1 MFTLHPIY
9 LARAVKELL
18 RFDVWSSPGAV
29 PVVEVEGRV
38 ATVHPVRSDSAG
50 LEIELLNGE
59 VVFSLTGGGSGG
71 SPEWG
76 DIIGTLADQTDLQDE
91 LDLKEDAGTAAAAVA
106 AHSAEGDPHA
116 QYLTPAEADALY
128 DPIGEAAAEVAAHA
142 ALGDP
147 HPGYLTPSEGNAAYQ
162 PLDSDLTTLAA
173 NITAFGHS
181 LVDDANASAAR
192 TTLGLVPGTD
202 VQAQDGTLTAL
213 AGLDASAGLVEQ
225 TGADAF
231 TKRAI
236 GVGAAS
242 SIPTRSDGDGRWQG
256 LDSELTALAGLTSA
270 ADRLPY
276 FTGSGTAA
284 LATFTSAAR
293 NLLDDAD
300 AAAMLATLG
309 AQPADADLTALAA
322 ANNSAVLAAT
332 TASFL
337 TADEAKLDGIATGAT
352 VGATWGVNITSQP
365 SVVSQA
371 EAEAGS
377 ATTERIWTAERV
389 NQAIQALAPGGG
401 GGGLSHPQIL
411 ARTLGA

>member
-1 MFTLHPIY
+1 
-9 LARAVKELL
+9 
-18 RFDVWSSPGAV
+18 
-29 PVVEVEGRV
+29 
-38 ATVHPVRSDSAG
+38 